1 VSLWGKIF
9 GINKNPEYERG
20 IKLYNE
26 GKYELAVAEL
36 EKAIPKAGK
45 DDPIYALGMFYAAE
59 SHAHIG
65 TAKFL
70 GGESNDALIHFQKA
84 VHENPTYPDIYYR
97 MGVIHHR
104 LGNPAEAVANLRTAV
119 ELNPNYFEA
128 ICYLGI
134 VLYETGSRD
143 EADQVFKKALQ
154 IGSETPSPISKF
166 LSDHLAGRETD
177 IPPLTS
183 LKQVIRSDAEFD
195 TALRE
200 GIEEYNTGSYEAAV
214 RAFATASEIHPDYPD
229 IRFKLALARLRAG
242 DHAEAQ
248 KEFEAAISINPRYA
262 EAHFYLGVTYLDRKL
277 YREALEQFERSA
289 AIKPDYADLQCF
301 LGSTYFYL
309 GELDR
314 ARTALEASLTLSP
327 NYGKA
332 RYYYGLLLYAL
343 GDRKRAIEYLS
354 DATKGEEHKGAVD
367 LSFALVHLREG
378 NLEEAMVVLKDILAA
393 GGESA
398 DILYFLGECYLRMDN
413 LVDAERFFRHA
424 LTINARFLCAKEK
437 LAHIMIRK
445 GDYEAAEKILD
456 PPETDF
462 ADLYKI
468 LGDIKFYRGELEA
481 AERFYRKSLG
491 VNSEYSEANLSLALT
506 LRNEGR
512 EAEAEALLRKLIEH
526 DPENVLARNLLG
538 RGPLDFETRGAGG

>member
-9 GINKNPEYERG
+9 GINRNPEYERG

-70 GGESNDALIHFQKA
+70 GGDPNEALAHFRKA
-84 VHENPTYPDIYYR
+84 VEENPTYPDIFYR

-104 LGNPAEAVANLRTAV
+104 LSDPVESIASLRRAI

-128 ICYLGI
+128 TCYLGI
-134 VLYETGSRD
+134 VLYESGDRD
-143 EADQVFKKALQ
+143 EADRIFKKALK

-166 LSDHLAGRETD
+166 LSDHLAGCESD
-177 IPPLTS
+177 IPPLAS
-183 LKQVIRSDAEFD
+183 LKNVIRTDAEFD
-195 TALRE
+195 VALKE
-200 GIEEYNTGSYEAAV
+200 GIEAYNTGSFEDAA
-214 RAFATASEIHPDYPD
+214 RAFAAAAEIHPDYAD
-229 IRFKLALARLRAG
+229 VRFKLALAYLRKG
-242 DHAEAQ
+242 DHVDARREL
-248 KEFEAAISINPRYA
+248 EAAISINPRYA
-262 EAHFYLGVTYLDRKL
+262 EAHFYLGVALLDGKL
-277 YREALEQFERSA
+277 YREALERFERAA
-289 AIKPDYADLQCF
+289 AIRPDYADLQCF
-301 LGSTYFYL
+301 LGSTCFFL

-314 ARTALEASLTLSP
+314 ARVALEASLTLSP

-343 GDRKRAIEYLS
+343 GDRKRAIEYLA
-354 DATKGEEHKGAVD
+354 DATRGEERKSTVD

-378 NLEEAMVVLKDILAA
+378 NLEEAMVVLKDILDA

-398 DILYFLGECYLRMDN
+398 DVLYFLGECYLRMEK
-413 LVDAERFFRHA
+413 LAEAERFFRSS
-424 LTINARFLCAKEK
+424 LQINPGFLRAKEK
-437 LAHIMIRK
+437 LAHIMIRN
-445 GDYEAAEKILD
+445 GDYGGAEMMLD

-481 AERFYRKSLG
+481 AERFYRRSLE

-512 EAEAEALLRKLIEH
+512 ETEAEELLKRLIEH
-526 DPENVLARNLLG
+526 DPENVLARNLLEH
-538 RGPLDFETRGAGG
+538 GPLDFEARGAEG

>member
-9 GINKNPEYERG
+9 GIDKNPEYERG

-36 EKAIPKAGK
+36 EKSIPKAGK
-45 DDPIYALGMFYAAE
+45 GDPIYALGMFYAAE

-70 GGESNDALIHFQKA
+70 AGETKEALVHFRK
-84 VHENPTYPDIYYR
+84 VVDENPTYPDIYYR
-97 MGVIHHR
+97 MGVIYHR
-104 LGNPAEAVANLRTAV
+104 LGSASESIENLRKAV

-128 ICYLGI
+128 MCYLGI
-134 VLYETGSRD
+134 VLYEKGDRD
-143 EADQVFKKALQ
+143 EADLIFKKALK

-183 LKQVIRSDAEFD
+183 LKQVIRSDTEFEV
-195 TALRE
+195 ALKE
-200 GIEEYNTGSYEAAV
+200 GIEAYNTGDFEEAV
-214 RAFATASEIHPDYPD
+214 RAFSMACNDHPDYAD
-229 IRFKLALARLRAG
+229 VHFKLALAHLRKG
-242 DHAEAQ
+242 DHEDAQ
-248 KEFEAAISINPRYA
+248 RQFRAAISINPRYA
-262 EAHFYLGVTYLDRKL
+262 EAHFYLGIAQFDNRL
-277 YREALEQFERSA
+277 YREAIEQFERA
-289 AIKPDYADLQCF
+289 AAVKPDYADLQCF

-309 GELDR
+309 GELDK
-314 ARTALEASLTLSP
+314 ARVSLEASLTLSP
-327 NYGKA
+327 GYGKA

-343 GDRKRAIEYLS
+343 GDRKRAIEFLA
-354 DATKGEEHKGAVD
+354 DATKGEERKGTVD

-378 NLEEAMVVLKDILAA
+378 NLEEAMVILKDILDA

-398 DILYFLGECYLRMDN
+398 DVLYFLGECYLRMDK
-413 LVDAERFFRHA
+413 LADAERFFRRA
-424 LTINARFLCAKEK
+424 LQINPGFLRAKEK
-437 LAHIMIRK
+437 LAHVLIRN
-445 GDYEAAEKILD
+445 GDYGAAEKMLD
-456 PPETDF
+456 PPEADF

-468 LGDIKFYRGELEA
+468 LGDIKFYRGEFEA
-481 AERFYRKSLG
+481 AERFYRKSLA

-512 EAEAEALLRKLIEH
+512 EAEAEELLRRLICH

-538 RGPLDFETRGAGG
+538 RGPDFEARGSDG

>member
-1 VSLWGKIF
+1 MGKIF
-9 GINKNPEYERG
+9 GISKNPEYELG

-70 GGESNDALIHFQKA
+70 AGDANEALVHFRK
-84 VHENPTYPDIYYR
+84 VVEENPTYPDIYYR

-104 LGNPAEAVANLRTAV
+104 LGNTSESIENLRKAV
-119 ELNPNYFEA
+119 ELNSNYFEA

-134 VLYETGSRD
+134 VLYEKGERD
-143 EADQVFKKALQ
+143 EADVVFKKALK

-177 IPPLTS
+177 IPPLAS
-183 LKQVIRSDAEFD
+183 LKQVIRSDAEFE
-195 TALRE
+195 AAAKE
-200 GIEEYNTGSYEAAV
+200 GIEAYNTGNFEEAV
-214 RAFATASEIHPDYPD
+214 RALSTACNDHPDYAD
-229 IRFKLALARLRAG
+229 VRFKLALAHLRRG
-242 DHAEAQ
+242 DNEDAQ
-248 KEFEAAISINPRYA
+248 REFKAAISINPQYA
-262 EAHFYLGVTYLDRKL
+262 EAHFYLGIAQLDNKL
-277 YREALEQFERSA
+277 YREAIEQFERAA

-309 GELDR
+309 GELDK
-314 ARTALEASLTLSP
+314 ARVSLEASLALSP
-327 NYGKA
+327 GYGKA

-343 GDRKRAIEYLS
+343 GDRKRAIEFLA
-354 DATKGEEHKGAVD
+354 DATKGEERKGAVD

-378 NLEEAMVVLKDILAA
+378 NLEEAMAVLKDILDA

-398 DILYFLGECYLRMDN
+398 DVLYFLGECYLRMDK
-413 LVDAERFFRHA
+413 LADAERFFRRA
-424 LTINARFLCAKEK
+424 LQINPRFLRAKEK
-437 LAHIMIRK
+437 LALVFIRN
-445 GDYEAAEKILD
+445 GDYGAAEKMLD
-456 PPETDF
+456 PPEADF
-462 ADLYKI
+462 ADLSKI

-481 AERFYRKSLG
+481 AERFYRKSLD

-512 EAEAEALLRKLIEH
+512 EAEAEELLKRLIEH

-538 RGPLDFETRGAGG
+538 RGPLDFETHKSEG